1 MYVIS
6 YISTPCT
13 GICNVLRIRNTYL
26 LYKSKSTLVKWHTNI
41 SADWYFGKIT
51 HHHYYL

>member
-13 GICNVLRIRNTYL
+13 TSSRNTYL
-26 LYKSKSTLVKWHTNI
+26 LYKSKSTLVRWHTNI
-41 SADWYFGKIT
+41 SADCYFGKIT
-51 HHHYYL
+51 HHHYYLQ